1 MHGNAEEEAK
11 AVFEKLKNLPNVTF
25 AMLGGCIS
33 PVSGAHSGPG
43 LVGVACLR
51 DMDYCGN

>member
-11 AVFEKLKNLPNVTF
+11 TVFEVLKNLPNVTF

>member
-33 PVSGAHSGPG
+33 LFQV
-43 LVGVACLR
+43 LIVVQV
-51 DMDYCGN
+51 